1 MTTLLL
7 VRHPHAKINSP
18 IKALLDQPE
27 AGQVAKVAGARDAEL
42 SGFGQFQN
50 AKIAKTVW
58 EEYATDIGFNEII
71 VLSAP
76 LIRTKALYPALD
88 DLAAADTDNSITITH
103 HVVDGFNARGLGR
116 IEGVE
121 MGEANNMVKAQ
132 PYHYQFN
139 PEKGLYLA
147 VAGASY
153 DNKTVDDKTT
163 DRTLLQTSKTDQGEQ
178 VAPEEFNFE
187 NDALNFEPAH
197 EFYARVQSGI
207 REHLIPALQQ
217 SRALVVHSF
226 TTHPYN
232 LILDTMGQPRKKTGQ
247 GVMDSFGVFDEWNG
261 DEWNGQDGLSELHDF
276 PTNDSCSIDNLVQFY
291 REHLAR

>member
-7 VRHPHAKINSP
+7 VRHPHAAEINSP
-18 IKALLDQPE
+18 IEALVDQPE

-76 LIRTKALYPALD
+76 LIRTKALYPAL
-88 DLAAADTDNSITITH
+88 AALQADPNTADFAPSITDQ
-103 HVVDGFNARGLGR
+103 VVDGFNARGLGI

-132 PYHYQFN
+132 PHHYQFD
-139 PEKGLYLA
+139 PSHGLYLA

-153 DNKTVDDKTT
+153 DNKTVDGKTT
-163 DRTLLQTSKTDQGEQ
+163 DRTLLQTSKTDQGAE
-178 VAPEEFNFE
+178 VAPEAFNFE
-187 NDALNFEPAH
+187 NDDLNFEPAH
-197 EFYARVQSGI
+197 KFYARVQSGI

-217 SRALVVHSF
+217 PRALVVHSF

-247 GVMDSFGVFDEWNG
+247 GVMDSFGVFDG
-261 DEWNGQDGLSELHDF
+261 WNGQDGLSALHDL

>member
-7 VRHPHAKINSP
+7 VRHPHAAEINSP
-18 IKALLDQPE
+18 IKALVNQPE

-42 SGFGQFQN
+42 SGFGQYQN
-50 AKIAKTVW
+50 AKIAEAVW
-58 EEYATDIGFNEII
+58 KEYATDIGFNKII

-76 LIRTKALYPALD
+76 LIRTKALYPAL
-88 DLAAADTDNSITITH
+88 AALVVADTDNSISITH

-153 DNKTVDDKTT
+153 DNKTVDGKTT
-163 DRTLLQTSKTDQGEQ
+163 DRTLLQTSKTDQGAE
-178 VAPEEFNFE
+178 VAPEAFNFE
-187 NDALNFEPAH
+187 NDDLNFEPAH
-197 EFYARVQSGI
+197 KFYARVQSGI
-207 REHLIPALQQ
+207 REYLIPALQQ
-217 SRALVVHSF
+217 PRSLVVHSF

-232 LILDTMGQPRKKTGQ
+232 LILDTMGQSRKKTGQ
-247 GVMDSFGVFDEWNG
+247 GVMDSFGVFDGWNV
-261 DEWNGQDGLSELHDF
+261 QDGLSALHDLS
-276 PTNDSCSIDNLVQFY
+276 TNDSCSIDNLVQFY

>member
-1 MTTLLL
+1 MTTFLL
-7 VRHPHAKINSP
+7 VRHPHAAEINSP
-18 IKALLDQPE
+18 IKTLVNQPE

-50 AKIAKTVW
+50 AKIAEAVW
-58 EEYATDIGFNEII
+58 KEYATDIGFDKII

-76 LIRTKALYPALD
+76 LIRTKALYPALAA
-88 DLAAADTDNSITITH
+88 LAAADTDNSIPITDQ
-103 HVVDGFNARGLGR
+103 VVDGFNARGLGI

-121 MGEANNMVKAQ
+121 MGDANNMVKAQ

-163 DRTLLQTSKTDQGEQ
+163 DRTLLQTSEIDQGEQ
-178 VAPEEFNFE
+178 VAPGKFNFQ

-207 REHLIPALQQ
+207 REYLIPALQH
-217 SRALVVHSF
+217 RRILVVHSF
-226 TTHPYN
+226 TTHSCN
-232 LILDTMGQPRKKTGQ
+232 LILDAMERPRRKSGQ
-247 GVMDSFGVFDEWNG
+247 GVIDSFGVFDG
-261 DEWNGQDGLSELHDF
+261 SIGQDGLSTLSDADLG
-276 PTNDSCSIDNLVQFY
+276 TDDSCSIQNLVHLY
-291 REHLAR
+291 RGHLAR